1 MDRYADVNAT
11 DGRIAS
17 TVRWLGRIGWAVLTV
32 GLVAHQLAQAMS
44 SRADQTVLVGSLGLF
59 FLILLARLAVAAWL
73 YRDRR
78 RSLVLLLIAV
88 LLWAAGSVAVNA
100 SSLADLTRF
109 PAPGEGMFLAS
120 YAGMVAYLILDVT
133 RKFSR
138 TLTTWLDVAVICG
151 GTACLASL
159 LLLTPVA
166 VASGQRGL
174 PLLLALLYPMADLA
188 LALLV
193 LAQWVL
199 RARTELRSTVM
210 LGAAFLMLA
219 CADSAFAL
227 GVSSATYQFSNF
239 SDALWGTSFAILVAS
254 ACRPKGHVL
263 RAVPRIQGPAMMV
276 VAGIT
281 AVVVLTVH
289 PTGALGPY
297 AVVPAVITLLAASAR
312 MTLALRQANTAAEAV
327 KLSQTDDL
335 TMLPNRRAVRQRLD
349 AAVAATEPL
358 ALMLLD
364 LDGFKEVN
372 DTLGHAAGDT
382 VLQLA
387 ALRMRDALPDDMIV
401 ARLGGDE
408 FAIVVSCRDEIALM
422 ETAQSVLAELIRPV
436 LVDGIEIAPSASIGI
451 AVSLDT
457 DTVGSD
463 IMRRADVAMYQAKIT
478 RRGTAL
484 YDAHADEFSRSRLQL
499 AEELRKGL
507 VNGQVELWY
516 QPQIDAATQHL
527 CGLEA
532 LVRWQHPT
540 QGLLTPIAFLPAARR
555 AGLMGMLSDTVA
567 RLAVRDLNGWLAAG
581 LDVRVAI
588 NCAPPELLS
597 QVFLPRLY
605 ASLDEWMVPADRLVL
620 EVTEDSFLAEPE
632 RARAILLEM
641 REHGLQVAIDDY
653 GTGFSSLAYLRDL
666 PVQELKIDRSFV
678 NNIGA
683 DLRSRMIVASTIQM
697 AHALDMRI
705 VAEGVEDAETAA
717 QLVDLGAD
725 VLQGYH
731 FARPIPAAQVEQWV
745 RDWAMTAELMSDA
758 ANPDTERDERE
769 RGRRARDAARTTRIM
784 GSHRSMRPLI
794 PEQ

>member
-1 MDRYADVNAT
+1 
-11 DGRIAS
+11 
-17 TVRWLGRIGWAVLTV
+17 
-32 GLVAHQLAQAMS
+32 
-44 SRADQTVLVGSLGLF
+44 
-59 FLILLARLAVAAWL
+59 
-73 YRDRR
+73 
-78 RSLVLLLIAV
+78 
-88 LLWAAGSVAVNA
+88 
-100 SSLADLTRF
+100 
-109 PAPGEGMFLAS
+109 
-120 YAGMVAYLILDVT
+120 
-133 RKFSR
+133 
-138 TLTTWLDVAVICG
+138 
-151 GTACLASL
+151 
-159 LLLTPVA
+159 
-166 VASGQRGL
+166 
-174 PLLLALLYPMADLA
+174 
-188 LALLV
+188 
-193 LAQWVL
+193 
-199 RARTELRSTVM
+199 
-210 LGAAFLMLA
+210 
-219 CADSAFAL
+219 
-227 GVSSATYQFSNF
+227 
-239 SDALWGTSFAILVAS
+239 
-254 ACRPKGHVL
+254 
-263 RAVPRIQGPAMMV
+263 
-276 VAGIT
+276 
-281 AVVVLTVH
+281 
-289 PTGALGPY
+289 
-297 AVVPAVITLLAASAR
+297 
-312 MTLALRQANTAAEAV
+312 
-327 KLSQTDDL
+327 
-335 TMLPNRRAVRQRLD
+335 
-349 AAVAATEPL
+349 
-358 ALMLLD
+358 
-364 LDGFKEVN
+364 
-372 DTLGHAAGDT
+372 
-382 VLQLA
+382 
-387 ALRMRDALPDDMIV
+387 
-401 ARLGGDE
+401 
-408 FAIVVSCRDEIALM
+408 
-422 ETAQSVLAELIRPV
+422 
-436 LVDGIEIAPSASIGI
+436 
-451 AVSLDT
+451 
-457 DTVGSD
+457 
-463 IMRRADVAMYQAKIT
+463 
-478 RRGTAL
+478 
-484 YDAHADEFSRSRLQL
+484 
-499 AEELRKGL
+499 

-717 QLVDLGAD
+717 QLIDLGAD